1 MPSERSSSR
10 LRDWNTP
17 RHAQASHARRVRTLI
32 IPTEGLEQPATLVA
46 QCRDLMSERS
56 SSRLRDWNAA
66 MKQRRNE
73 HDESE
78 RSSSRLR
85 DWNPA
90 SAGRG
95 APAQATSERSSS
107 RLRDWNTSGVAF
119 QMMYGPV
126 RTL

>member
-1 MPSERSSSR
+1 MHRP
-10 LRDWNTP
+10 
-17 RHAQASHARRVRTLI
+17 AMRV
-32 IPTEGLEQPATLVA
+32 E
-46 QCRDLMSERS
+46 SERS

-126 RTL
+126 RTLIIPTEGLQAKEK